1 MAYSA
6 TKDKGEGANAAYVV
20 ASIEVTDPGTYQR
33 YIPGARASIEGHRGQ
48 LLAVD
53 QNTEVLEGPAPARTI
68 IFQFPDKATA
78 EAWYHS
84 SDYQSVIHLR
94 LESTK
99 STLVIVDGFVPPAG
113 RVGAEESRDETR

>member
-1 MAYSA
+1 MP
-6 TKDKGEGANAAYVV
+6 AYVV
-20 ASIEVTDPGTYQR
+20 ANIEVTDPETYQQ
-33 YIPGARASIEGHRGQ
+33 YIPGARASIEGHGGQ

-53 QNTEVLEGPAPARTI
+53 QSTEVLEGPAPARTI

-78 EAWYHS
+78 DAWYHS

-99 STLVIVDGFVPPAG
+99 STLVIADGFVPPSGPVRAG
-113 RVGAEESRDETR
+113 ESRAEPG